1 MKKRHGESRTR
12 LYRIYKGMKARCYH
26 PADENQRKN
35 YYDRGIKICDE
46 WLNDFLT
53 FRNWAY
59 ENGYTDELTIERI
72 DNNKGYSPDN
82 CKWIPRVQ
90 QAANRRTN
98 MEIQINGVTHTMSEW
113 CKINNV
119 NRSAACKRIEAYGW
133 NPVEAVTIPIRKYE
147 KYGPFSR
154 KRKQDE
160 WTKNGQKGWQE
171 IRVSYK
177 GEVHNLAE
185 WSKITGIERAT
196 ISWRIKNGWS
206 VSDALT
212 KPVKQLRKKNMLASK
227 VDDI

>member
-35 YYDRGIKICDE
+35 YYDRDIKICDE

-53 FRNWAY
+53 FRKWAY

-72 DNNKGYSPDN
+72 DNNRGYSPDN

-98 MEIQINGVTHTMSEW
+98 MEIQINGVTHTMAEW
-113 CKINNV
+113 CRINNV
-119 NRSAACKRIEAYGW
+119 NRDAACKRIEAYGW
-133 NPVEAVTIPIRKYE
+133 NPVEAVTIPTRKYE

-171 IRVSYK
+171 VQVSYK

-212 KPVKQLRKKNMLASK
+212 KPAKQLRKRTK